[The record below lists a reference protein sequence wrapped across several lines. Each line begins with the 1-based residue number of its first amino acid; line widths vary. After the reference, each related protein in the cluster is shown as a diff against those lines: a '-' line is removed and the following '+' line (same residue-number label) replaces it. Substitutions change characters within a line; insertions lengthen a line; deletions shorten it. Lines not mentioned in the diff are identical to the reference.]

1 MKLIVVTGLSGAG
14 KSVAMHAL
22 EDLGYYCVD
31 NLPISLLV
39 PFADELRNRA
49 HVSRA
54 DQQRAAV
61 GIDARGPEDMLSAL
75 PGAVAALRDQGI
87 LGELL
92 FIDADDTVLI
102 ERFSETRRMHPLT
115 RGTFPLPEAIR
126 RERELLEPI
135 KQLCDV
141 SIDTTR
147 MTLHQLRDLIWSRID
162 RREAGR
168 LSTLFLSF
176 GFKHGLP
183 HDADMVFDVRCLP
196 NPHWEPSLR
205 GLTGRDEPVIRYLD
219 SEAHVVQYRED
230 IARFLETW
238 LPRFEADNRAYLTI
252 AVGCTGGRHRSVYLV
267 EKLSER
273 FADQL
278 GPIITRHREL
288 G

>member
-1 MKLIVVTGLSGAG
+1 
-14 KSVAMHAL
+14 MHAL

-39 PFADELRNRA
+39 PFANELRNRA

-54 DQQRAAV
+54 DEQRAAV

-75 PGAVAALRDQGI
+75 PAAVEALREQGV

-92 FIDADDTVLI
+92 FIDAHDDVLI

-135 KQLCDV
+135 KQLCDI

-162 RREAGR
+162 QRRAGR

-205 GLTGRDEPVIRYLD
+205 GLTGRDQAVIDFLD
-219 SEAHVVQYRED
+219 SEAHVTQYYED
-230 IARFLETW
+230 VAGFLETW
-238 LPRFEADNRAYLTI
+238 LPRFEADNRAYLTVAI
-252 AVGCTGGRHRSVYLV
+252 GCTGGRHRSVYLI
-267 EKLSER
+267 EKLSKR
-273 FADQL
+273 FSEPA
-278 GPIITRHREL
+278 GAIITRHREL
-288 G
+288 T